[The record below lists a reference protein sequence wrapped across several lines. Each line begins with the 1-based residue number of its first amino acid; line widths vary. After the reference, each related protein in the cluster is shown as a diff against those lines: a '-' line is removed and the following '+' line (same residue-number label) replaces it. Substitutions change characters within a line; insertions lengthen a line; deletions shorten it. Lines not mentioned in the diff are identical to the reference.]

1 MKPSFLSSILRL
13 IRPKKNCLHPRFSRF
28 FFKKKSS
35 KSRSIHFYEEN
46 ALLSALRAISFYPVA
61 FHGEKKHWEALSSW
75 SSRIAK
81 NQANAIN
88 IFPILSDLFEF
99 FHSWWKVNEKKKEIK
114 RKREIEGEWWM
125 ISSTGR
131 CMVGRVD
138 DQRSPSLKKRRNWF
152 LVDISQ

>member
-1 MKPSFLSSILRL
+1 MKPSLLSSILRL
-13 IRPKKNCLHPRFSRF
+13 IRPKKKLSSPTILPILLRKNPQSLDRFY
-28 FFKKKSS
+28 
-35 KSRSIHFYEEN
+35 FYEEN

-99 FHSWWKVNEKKKEIK
+99 FHSWWKVNEKKK
-114 RKREIEGEWWM
+114 G
-125 ISSTGR
+125 
-131 CMVGRVD
+131 
-138 DQRSPSLKKRRNWF
+138 N
-152 LVDISQ
+152 